1 MMVVDA
7 PYTTLLGHG
16 LGMVAETR
24 SLLELWIEGI
34 EASEL
39 YELAL
44 ASGRFS
50 QVSARRLKNI
60 VKDCF
65 APRFMVDHGRP
76 ARILQ
81 LVSPALTNR
90 EFDQLLFVYTCR
102 ANPILR
108 DFICKIYWGA
118 YQSGRDAV
126 TNDQAREF
134 VRIAVSNGLTNKPW
148 PEGTIRR
155 VASNLSGCCGDFG
168 LLEGGAKSSR
178 RILPFS
184 IQPRTLIVLA
194 YDLHF
199 SGLGDNQML
208 ASDDWHLFGLE
219 RDDVLAELKRQAL
232 QSKVIVQ
239 SAGAI
244 TKISWLFKSVEEIS
258 DVVA

>member
-1 MMVVDA
+1 MMLVDA

-24 SLLELWIEGI
+24 SLLELWTDGI
-34 EASEL
+34 HVSEL

-65 APRFMVDHGRP
+65 APRFMVENGRP

-81 LVSPALTNR
+81 LVCPTLTNR
-90 EFDQLLFVYTCR
+90 EFDQLLFVYVCR
-102 ANPILR
+102 TNPILG
-108 DFICKIYWGA
+108 DFVRKVYWGV
-118 YQSGRDAV
+118 YQSGRDVV
-126 TNDQAREF
+126 TNEEARLF
-134 VRIAVSNGLTNKPW
+134 VQSAVSGGLTSKIW
-148 PEGTIRR
+148 PETTTRR
-155 VASNLSGCCGDFG
+155 VASYLTGCCGDFG

-244 TKISWLFKSVEEIS
+244 TKISWLCKSVEEIS